1 MTTITDTNLD
11 IRPTTAL
18 IGAEIAGLD
27 LSQPLDE
34 ATVAEIY
41 AALLQW
47 KVVFFRDQV
56 LDEEQQI
63 AFGRNFGDLTPAHPV
78 QGALEGY
85 PEVYS
90 LDSRQLKEHYRTA
103 GERRVGGETG
113 WHTDITFVA
122 NPAKASILRGVVIP
136 PYGGDTL
143 WTNLVAAYENLS
155 APIRDLADHLQAV
168 HQWHN
173 YDRPDTDTTQA
184 DTRPTPAAIHPVV
197 RVHPDTGERA
207 LFVNPLFTSHLVG
220 VSARESRQLLE
231 LFFHQIGRPELSVR
245 FRWEPNSIAFWDN
258 RATAH
263 VGPVDLAYADFDRV
277 VRRVT
282 ITGDLPVGPDGF
294 QSRPIEG
301 TLFT

>member
-1 MTTITDTNLD
+1 VTTITTTTLD
-11 IRPTTAL
+11 ISPSTAL
-18 IGAEIAGLD
+18 IGAEIGGLD
-27 LSQPLDE
+27 LARPLDDDTID
-34 ATVAEIY
+34 AIY

-47 KVVFFRDQV
+47 KVLFFRDQE
-56 LDEEQQI
+56 LSEEQQI
-63 AFGRNFGDLTPAHPV
+63 AFGARFGALTPAHPV
-78 QGALEGY
+78 QGSLEGY
-85 PEVYS
+85 REVYS
-90 LDSRQLKEHYRTA
+90 LDSRQLKAQFREA
-103 GERRVGGETG
+103 AQRRVAGETG

-168 HQWHN
+168 HRWHN
-173 YDRPDTDTTQA
+173 YEGA
-184 DTRPTPAAIHPVV
+184 DAATTPAAIHPVV

-207 LFVNPLFTSHLVG
+207 LFVNPLFTSHIEGL
-220 VSARESRQLLE
+220 SARESRQLLD
-231 LFFHQIGRPELSVR
+231 LFFQQIGRPEFSVR
-245 FRWEPNSIAFWDN
+245 FRWAPNSMAFWDN

-282 ITGDLPVGPDGF
+282 VTGDLPVGPDGF
-294 QSRPIEG
+294 QSRPLEG
-301 TLFT
+301 ALFT